1 MIRWFAKNGIA
12 ANFLML
18 GILLAGIYTAIYRVP
33 LEVTPALS
41 WNTVMIEMPYRGGT
55 AKDVERAI
63 LIPIEEALEGVK
75 GVEHLHADG
84 SRGRARLY
92 LEAKPGADLRALL
105 EDVKGRVD
113 AINTFPSETERPRVF
128 IPESSNKYEVLSVAV
143 TGKLNAHDLR
153 KVARRVQEDLLE
165 LPGISLAEIKGGR
178 RYEISVEADPD
189 KLLSYGLS
197 FQEIADAIR
206 RFSIDLPAGA
216 IDSESGTFIVR
227 TRGQAYSE
235 REFAKIPIRAASG
248 AELQLGDVA
257 QIVDG
262 FEDGDKLVEF
272 NGKPALFVELLR
284 TGNESAIDISNK
296 VREYV
301 RSADSLFPDGI
312 ELYVWNDDSL
322 SIRGRLR
329 TLFTSMLQG
338 SVLVLIVLGLFLRP
352 ALAFWIVVG
361 IPVAFAGGVLMM
373 PWFGITA
380 NVMSL
385 FGYIIVVGIVVDDAI
400 VTGENIFSK
409 IKDGLPPLE
418 AAVKGTHE
426 VTTPVT
432 FGALTTMVAFIPLL
446 FFEGTWGDF
455 AKQIPPVVAP
465 VLLFSLIESKLIL
478 PSHLKHLRLKNRR
491 NAFARLQANI
501 AHGLERF
508 VERAYQPSL
517 NWAVRHR
524 ATVMAGFTAMGLAM
538 AGYCM
543 GGRMGFVSFPSVD
556 RQRISA
562 VLDLPDNTPL
572 ETTTEYAYRIT
583 DALEQIKKEFVD
595 PGSGKSL
602 IREFT
607 RTIGAGYHGS
617 SFDKSRCYH
626 SIEVMSPD
634 ERTEPGPRNSEIANR
649 WTELVGPIPEA
660 TRFRIYGETTLKKG
674 REYDD
679 EFLNLELRGPS
690 SPEKAEVAQE
700 IKNML
705 ERYAVINTAWAHVNY
720 GQDELELALKP
731 RAAELGLTQ
740 SLLARQIRQAFYGE
754 EAQRVQRGIDDIRVM
769 VRLPKKDRE
778 SLHTLDQLKIRTPRG
793 ANVPLATVADV
804 SFTKAPSFVERNDG
818 AEIIRCGAQ
827 PVDETVD
834 VIGIAREI
842 TPRITELCRE
852 HNLSFQFIGYV
863 AEAEEAKKRTI
874 LGAVALFLTL
884 YGILAI
890 PLKSIVQPFFVML
903 AVPFAI
909 IGALLGHIFMD
920 MTPSYLSIF
929 GMLALAGISVNDT
942 LVMVDYINRRRDQ
955 GATLLTAAL
964 EAGGRRFRPIML
976 TSVTTFV
983 GLLPLMMDRSLQAQF
998 LIPMAVSLAF
1008 GVLFAT
1014 AVTLY
1019 LVPCTIMVAEDL
1031 RSGFHWFRNWYFQPF
1046 RRENLEPAF
1055 DLDQAVKIEM
1065 AVDGST
1071 IGTSQGTANQETVP
1085 ANRVE
1090 PSTSAD

>member
-1 MIRWFAKNGIA
+1 MIRWFATNGIA

-18 GILLAGIYTAIYRVP
+18 GLLVSGIYTAFYRVP
-33 LEVTPALS
+33 LEVTPTLS
-41 WNTVMIEMPYRGGT
+41 WDTVMIEMPYRGAT

-75 GVEHLHADG
+75 GIEHLNADG
-84 SRGRARLY
+84 SRGRARFY
-92 LEAKPGADLRALL
+92 LEAKPGTDLRALL

-113 AINTFPSETERPRVF
+113 TITTFPNETERPRIF
-128 IPESSNKYEVLSVAV
+128 IPESGNRYEVLSVAV
-143 TGKLNAHDLR
+143 TGDLGAHDLR

-165 LPGISLAEIKGGR
+165 MPGISQAVIEGDR
-178 RYEISVEADPD
+178 RIEISIEADAD
-189 KLLSYGLS
+189 RLLSYNLS
-197 FQEIADAIR
+197 FQDLADSIR
-206 RFSIDLPAGA
+206 RFSIDMPAGA
-216 IDSESGTFIVR
+216 IDSESGTFVLR

-235 REFAKIPIRAASG
+235 LDFAKIPIRAANG
-248 AELQLGDVA
+248 AEVRLGDVA
-257 QIVDG
+257 EILDG
-262 FEDGDKLVEF
+262 FEEGDKLVEF

-301 RSADSLFPDGI
+301 RTAHTRFPNGIDLF
-312 ELYVWNDDSL
+312 VWNDDSL
-322 SIRGRLR
+322 SIRGRLS
-329 TLFTSMLQG
+329 TLASSMLQG
-338 SVLVLIVLGLFLRP
+338 GLLVLIVLGLFLRP
-352 ALAFWIVVG
+352 SLAFWIVIG
-361 IPVAFAGGVLMM
+361 IPVGFAGGVLMM

-385 FGYIIVVGIVVDDAI
+385 FGFIIVVGIVVDDAI
-400 VTGENIFSK
+400 VTGENIYSK
-409 IKDGLPPLE
+409 IKAGLPPLE
-418 AAVKGTHE
+418 AAVQGTHE
-426 VTTPVT
+426 VATPVT

-465 VLLFSLIESKLIL
+465 VLLFSLVESKLIL
-478 PSHLKHLRLKNRR
+478 PSHLKHLRLKERT
-491 NAFARLQANI
+491 NAFSRFQSKI
-501 AHGLERF
+501 AGGLERF
-508 VERAYQPSL
+508 IERVYQPSL
-517 NWAVRHR
+517 KWSVRHR
-524 ATVMAGFTAMGLAM
+524 ATVLAGFTAMGLTM

-572 ETTTEYAYRIT
+572 ETTAKYTQRISA
-583 DALEQIKKEFVD
+583 ALERLKEEFVD
-595 PGSGKSL
+595 PGSGESL
-602 IREFT
+602 ICNVT
-607 RTIGAGYHGS
+607 RTTGAGYHGS

-679 EFLNLELRGPS
+679 EYLNIELRGPT
-690 SPEKAEVAQE
+690 SPEKAEVAHE
-700 IKNML
+700 IKDIL
-705 ERYAVINTAWAHVNY
+705 QSYDVINNAWAHVNY
-720 GQDELELALKP
+720 GQDELELSLKP

-740 SLLARQIRQAFYGE
+740 ALLARQIRQAFFGE

-769 VRLPKKDRE
+769 VRLPKEDRE
-778 SLHTLDQLKIRTPRG
+778 SLYTLDRMKIRTPRG
-793 ANVPLATVADV
+793 ANVPLATVAEV
-804 SFTKAPSFVERNDG
+804 AFTKAPSFVERNDG
-818 AEIIRCGAQ
+818 AEIIRIGAQ

-842 TPRITELCRE
+842 TPRLNELCDD
-852 HNLSFQFIGYV
+852 NDLSFQFIGYV
-863 AEAEEAKKRTI
+863 AEAEEAKKKTI
-874 LGAVALFLTL
+874 LGALALFFTL
-884 YGILAI
+884 YGMLSI
-890 PLKSIVQPFFVML
+890 PLKSVVQPFFVML

-909 IGALLGHIFMD
+909 IGALLGHIFMGL
-920 MTPSYLSIF
+920 TPSYLSIF
-929 GMLALAGISVNDT
+929 GMLALAGVAVNDT
-942 LVMVDYINRRRDQ
+942 LLLVDYINRRRDE
-955 GATLLTAAL
+955 GVTLHAAAL
-964 EAGGRRFRPIML
+964 EAGSRRFRPIML

-983 GLLPLMMDRSLQAQF
+983 GLLPLMMDRSLHAQF

-1019 LVPCTIMVAEDL
+1019 LIPCALLMAEDIRKVL
-1031 RSGFHWFRNWYFQPF
+1031 AQFRSWYFRPF
-1046 RRENLEPAF
+1046 QKVERQHEASE
-1055 DLDQAVKIEM
+1055 
-1065 AVDGST
+1065 
-1071 IGTSQGTANQETVP
+1071 VP
-1085 ANRVE
+1085 
-1090 PSTSAD
+1090 